1 MAATY
6 STGITVTWNS
16 VTFFDVTELK
26 TKVGGKLP
34 ISRGGTANASVGVW
48 SLDMGAIDIV
58 CLHTAN
64 ISQSQYGLKSTIAI
78 TGGGMAFTSK
88 AICESFTMAAAVN
101 NVARYAASFKLVKET

>member
-6 STGITVTWNS
+6 ATGITVTWNS
-16 VTFFDVTELK
+16 VTFEDVTELK
-26 TKVGGKLP
+26 TKLGGKLP
-34 ISRGGTANASVGVW
+34 MARTGVW
-48 SLDMGAIDIV
+48 SMDMGAIDIV

-64 ISQSQYGLKSTIAI
+64 ISQAQYGLKSTIAI